1 MAGTGEKFS
10 TFCEVLSSTF
20 FVDMDEQCN
29 MLRISRIRKSTVRDV
44 PEKLGS
50 AGIEQL
56 DV

>member
-10 TFCEVLSSTF
+10 TFREVLSSTF
-20 FVDMDEQCN
+20 YVDMDEQCN

-50 AGIEQL
+50 AGIDQL